1 MKSSKKV
8 LAFALAAAMVV
19 TAVPATNAQAAS
31 TAKLSAKK
39 ATVYSEGYKT
49 VTVKTP
55 KSWKSVK
62 VTATSNKKSV
72 ATVKKTAA
80 KKIKVTGVKPG
91 TAKVTV
97 KVTYKTSTKKN
108 AKAKT
113 KKLTYTLKVAKVG
126 VALSGE
132 SVVAV
137 GSTTKL
143 TNTKKNSSRAKIT
156 YTSSDD
162 TIAKVDAATG
172 VVTGVKAGKVTIKAK
187 ITVGKDSAE
196 TTKDVEVKNVILKS
210 AAQKKA
216 SQIVATFAGDT
227 SKLDKKDIT
236 ITNTAN
242 NVVYPVKAIS
252 VAADKK
258 TVKIDTYSEMN
269 DAKEYS
275 VKYDG
280 TEVTFTATDGT
291 VADVGVSTTT
301 IVKGTA
307 GTEVKAQFLD
317 KNQVVVKEFTLSDAS
332 NDGSVDFN
340 FTENKGYTDGNK
352 LVLLNVGDT
361 ATAEVTYHTN
371 KYDQTTGAETGKIT
385 KKFTITAV
393 EDDATLSNFNYTIN
407 AKNTQVNWNIDVKTD
422 NKLAVKDTAYAFFY
436 IKNSSDADV
445 TSQYS
450 VESSDKSVLLLD
462 KTPLTSAGDA
472 KGSTGVAVT
481 GVKAGTAYINV
492 LNSDGKVVKSLPV
505 IVQETRKLTN
515 LKFDAMTVNNNAT
528 GSSRQLL
535 TSDSE
540 TIKAYDQYE
549 SQISISTVDNEVL
562 SAPSAETNHK
572 KGTTNFPVTYTTTGS
587 MITVNASGLAEGSY
601 QVKLTAHTTDG
612 KCDTNAT
619 VSRVLTV
626 NVVNVTDTPS
636 TASYRLSVSDQKADL
651 AIASDAVAAD
661 FANKAISTSVSEY
674 QKGAKVSVVSNAAIT
689 IKNPDGK
696 VVGQN
701 GSMSLY
707 SLNSTVNAYELA
719 TDIKAGTYSVSAT
732 ATIGGVDK
740 KFNTTFV
747 LDNTQTKAIAKIDTK
762 AASSQRA
769 TRDAAA
775 DAVGLL
781 TELNNSDKFSYT
793 YDGIKQNFSIV
804 SADAKENGKALYI
817 TSVKV
822 VVVNDAGASI
832 VVECPI
838 NTAFTLK

>member
-1 MKSSKKV
+1 M
-8 LAFALAAAMVV
+8 LILHQTFF
-19 TAVPATNAQAAS
+19 TNPVFP
-31 TAKLSAKK
+31 TL
-39 ATVYSEGYKT
+39 
-49 VTVKTP
+49 P
-55 KSWKSVK
+55 R
-62 VTATSNKKSV
+62 
-72 ATVKKTAA
+72 
-80 KKIKVTGVKPG
+80 KIPCVFP
-91 TAKVTV
+91 V

-126 VALSGE
+126 VALSGD
-132 SVVAV
+132 SVVAI

-162 TIAKVDAATG
+162 SIATVAADGT
-172 VVTGVKAGKVTIKAK
+172 VTGVKAGKATITAK

-696 VVGQN
+696 VVGQD

-762 AASSQRA
+762 AASSQTA

-775 DAVGLL
+775 DAVDLL
-781 TELNNSDKFSYT
+781 RELNNSDKFSYT

>member
-1 MKSSKKV
+1 MLLV
-8 LAFALAAAMVV
+8 ALIL
-19 TAVPATNAQAAS
+19 PPFIFTNPVFP
-31 TAKLSAKK
+31 TL
-39 ATVYSEGYKT
+39 
-49 VTVKTP
+49 P
-55 KSWKSVK
+55 WKIPCVF
-62 VTATSNKKSV
+62 
-72 ATVKKTAA
+72 
-80 KKIKVTGVKPG
+80 P
-91 TAKVTV
+91 V

-113 KKLTYTLKVAKVG
+113 KKLTYTMKVAKVG
-126 VALSGE
+126 VALSGD
-132 SVVAV
+132 SVVAI

-162 TIAKVDAATG
+162 SIATVAADGT
-172 VVTGVKAGKVTIKAK
+172 VTGVKAGKVTITAK

-196 TTKDVEVKNVILKS
+196 TTKNVEVKNVILKS

-769 TRDAAA
+769 TRDAAD

>member
-1 MKSSKKV
+1 MLLV
-8 LAFALAAAMVV
+8 ALIL
-19 TAVPATNAQAAS
+19 PPFIFTNPVFP
-31 TAKLSAKK
+31 TL
-39 ATVYSEGYKT
+39 
-49 VTVKTP
+49 P
-55 KSWKSVK
+55 WKIPCVF
-62 VTATSNKKSV
+62 
-72 ATVKKTAA
+72 
-80 KKIKVTGVKPG
+80 P
-91 TAKVTV
+91 V

-126 VALSGE
+126 VALSGD

-162 TIAKVDAATG
+162 SIATVATDG
-172 VVTGVKAGKVTIKAK
+172 TVTGVKAGKATITAK

-762 AASSQRA
+762 AASSQTA

-775 DAVGLL
+775 DAVDLL
-781 TELNNSDKFSYT
+781 RELNNSDKFSYT

>member
-1 MKSSKKV
+1 MLLV
-8 LAFALAAAMVV
+8 ALIL
-19 TAVPATNAQAAS
+19 PPFIFTNPVFP
-31 TAKLSAKK
+31 TL
-39 ATVYSEGYKT
+39 
-49 VTVKTP
+49 P
-55 KSWKSVK
+55 WKIPCVF
-62 VTATSNKKSV
+62 
-72 ATVKKTAA
+72 
-80 KKIKVTGVKPG
+80 P
-91 TAKVTV
+91 V

-126 VALSGE
+126 VALSGD
-132 SVVAV
+132 SVVAI

-162 TIAKVDAATG
+162 SIATVAADGT
-172 VVTGVKAGKVTIKAK
+172 VTGVKAGKVTIKAK

-762 AASSQRA
+762 AASSQTA

-775 DAVGLL
+775 DAVDLL
-781 TELNNSDKFSYT
+781 RELNNSDKFSYT

>member
-1 MKSSKKV
+1 MLLV
-8 LAFALAAAMVV
+8 ALIL
-19 TAVPATNAQAAS
+19 PPFIFTNPVFP
-31 TAKLSAKK
+31 TL
-39 ATVYSEGYKT
+39 
-49 VTVKTP
+49 P
-55 KSWKSVK
+55 WKIPCVF
-62 VTATSNKKSV
+62 
-72 ATVKKTAA
+72 
-80 KKIKVTGVKPG
+80 P
-91 TAKVTV
+91 V

-126 VALSGE
+126 VALSGD

-162 TIAKVDAATG
+162 SIATVAADGT
-172 VVTGVKAGKVTIKAK
+172 VTGVKAGKATITAK

-462 KTPLTSAGDA
+462 KTPLTSVGDA

-762 AASSQRA
+762 AASSQTA

-775 DAVGLL
+775 DAVDLL
-781 TELNNSDKFSYT
+781 RELNNSDKFSYT